1 MAEEGEKG
9 RARGEKRSPGGFRA
23 LLFFSVL
30 LVGALIL
37 QVALQIH
44 MKQIGYDIAGE
55 LKRREHLLEEN
66 KRLKVERATLRSAGR
81 IEALAR
87 ERLNMDYPAKDQII
101 FMK

>member
-30 LVGALIL
+30 LVGVLIL

-87 ERLNMDYPAKDQII
+87 ERLNMNYPAKDQII